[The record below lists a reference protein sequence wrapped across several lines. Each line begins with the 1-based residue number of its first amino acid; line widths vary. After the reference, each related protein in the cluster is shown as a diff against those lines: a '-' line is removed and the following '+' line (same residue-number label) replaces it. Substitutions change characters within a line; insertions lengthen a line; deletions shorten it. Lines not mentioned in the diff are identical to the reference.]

1 MRKKITTILISL
13 VFLIGLLVMLYPTI
27 SNWYNQRVNSYIV
40 TDYVTELSNRTVEEY
55 LEMFEVARA
64 YNDTLTGT
72 VSSFVSGEAEG
83 EDYINA
89 LNVINGMMGYLVID
103 EIDVNLP
110 IYHGT
115 DAATLQTGVGHLE
128 GTQLPTGDIGNNT
141 VLTGHTGLPSAD
153 LLTGLT
159 SMELGD
165 LFQVY
170 VLDKV
175 YTYQVFAITVV
186 EPTETDLLLPIEDKD
201 VVTLVTCT
209 PYGINSHRLLVQG
222 EQIAVKDLS
231 ASTDTDTVVEVE
243 EEKEIS
249 DYIPQIVIGILIL
262 LILISV
268 IRSVRLRRQIKATR
282 ELDKKEEKEYTVRK
296 LQKRFEKDEMKYR
309 KKEEK
314 RIHKLKRDEEKFAK
328 KFEKQEQKVL
338 AKIEK
343 QDQKTLL
350 NKEKQD
356 QKTRNKDKK
365 KDRKRVD

>member
-27 SNWYNQRVNSYIV
+27 SNWYNQRMNSYV
-40 TDYVTELSNRTVEEY
+40 VSGYTEELELYSIEDC

-72 VSSFVSGEAEG
+72 ISSFVSGEAEG

-89 LNVINGMMGYLVID
+89 LNVLDGMIGYLVID

-165 LFQVY
+165 LFQVH

-186 EPTETDLLLPIEDKD
+186 EPSETELLLPIEGKG

-231 ASTDTDTVVEVE
+231 ASSDTDTVVEVE
-243 EEKEIS
+243 EEKGIS

-262 LILISV
+262 LILLST
-268 IRSVRLRRQIKATR
+268 IRSIRLRRQIKATR
-282 ELDKKEEKEYTVRK
+282 ELDKIEEKEYTVRK
-296 LQKRFEKDEMKYR
+296 LQKRFEKDEMKYH

-314 RIHKLKRDEEKFAK
+314 RIRKLKRDEEKFAK
-328 KFEKQEQKVL
+328 KFEEQDQKVL
-338 AKIEK
+338 TKIEK
-343 QDQKTLL
+343 RDQKALL
-350 NKEKQD
+350 NKEKQE
-356 QKTRNKDKK
+356 R
-365 KDRKRVD
+365 